1 MKFLELT
8 SNARHNKHEDS
19 LFLLNVSRIIS
30 IQPSNGDDYTG
41 TWIYCEDK
49 PNEPFKAK
57 EDYDSVKIA
66 LDCFD
71 WGSSCIVSLVK
82 KPEPDPEPEIDMEI
96 EVASFLSTDKDLC
109 HLESPMFLDVA
120 KRMLDKFLIKK
131 IVEIP
136 F

>member
-8 SNARHNKHEDS
+8 SNARQYKGGP
-19 LFLLNVSRIIS
+19 FLLDVSRIIS

-49 PNEPFKAK
+49 PDEPFKAK

-71 WGSSCIVSLVK
+71 GFSCIVSLVK
-82 KPEPDPEPEIDMEI
+82 EPEPEPEFDMEI

-120 KRMLDKFLIKK
+120 KRMLDKFLIKR